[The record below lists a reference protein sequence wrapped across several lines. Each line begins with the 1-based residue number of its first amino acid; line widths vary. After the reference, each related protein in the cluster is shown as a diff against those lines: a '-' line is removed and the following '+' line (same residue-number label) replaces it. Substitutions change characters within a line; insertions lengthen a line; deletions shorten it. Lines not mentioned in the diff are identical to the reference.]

1 MDMKSSVLEIQ
12 GEPGFYFLLVAFK
25 NDGKYHLFYID
36 GNKNEVKFIFDN
48 YGFDELYYEG
58 FDEIELNDRINNL
71 LMTYTYYNNI
81 DLSKTI
87 YIENEMSIRL
97 RTKKRIRDE
106 NVSLYP
112 NKKRDGKKRKRK
124 SRRKSRRKST
134 RKRKLL

>member
-1 MDMKSSVLEIQ
+1 M
-12 GEPGFYFLLVAFK
+12 VAFK

-36 GNKNEVKFIFDN
+36 GNKNEVKYNSNDGYN
-48 YGFDELYYEG
+48 ELYEEG
-58 FDEIELNDRINNL
+58 FDKIELNDRINNL